1 MKTSKLNAGDVFSIP
16 MNDGRF
22 AIAQVIWMP
31 SGESSAKFRN
41 VFSFAVLSI
50 QNNQEI
56 PIVNDYLV
64 FNNYRGDFKVIF
76 TSKEKIL
83 NGEWVLLKRDELSHA
98 HNNLRFFN
106 NAGDLYFLDEHV
118 RKLTVS
124 EYKDYN
130 IMAVAGYELVQQ
142 YLSQY

>member
-56 PIVNDYLV
+56 PIANDYLV

-83 NGEWVLLKRDELSHA
+83 DGEWVLLKRDELSNA
-98 HNNLRFFN
+98 HDNLRFFN
-106 NAGDLYFLDEHV
+106 NAGDLYFLDEHI

>member
-1 MKTSKLNAGDVFSIP
+1 MKASELNAGDIFSIP
-16 MNDGRF
+16 MNNGRF

-31 SGESSAKFRN
+31 SGKLSAKFRN

-50 QNNQEI
+50 QNDQEI

-64 FNNYRGDFKVIF
+64 FKNYHGDFKVIF

-83 NGEWVLLKRDELSHA
+83 NGEWVLLKRDELSSA
-98 HNNLRFFN
+98 HDNLRFFN

-118 RKLTVS
+118 RKLAVS

>member
-1 MKTSKLNAGDVFSIP
+1 MKASELNSGNIFSIP

-31 SGESSAKFRN
+31 SGKLPTRFRN
-41 VFSFAVLSI
+41 IFSFAVLSI
-50 QNNQEI
+50 QNDQEI
-56 PIVNDYLV
+56 PSVNDYLV

-76 TSKEKIL
+76 TSKENIL
-83 NGEWVLLKRDELSHA
+83 NGEWVLLKRDELSNIHD
-98 HNNLRFFN
+98 NLKYFN

-118 RKLTVS
+118 RKLAVS

>member
-31 SGESSAKFRN
+31 SGESSSKFRN

-83 NGEWVLLKRDELSHA
+83 NGEWVLLKRDELSNVHD
-98 HNNLRFFN
+98 NLRFFN

-130 IMAVAGYELVQQ
+130 IMAVVGYELVQQ

>member
-41 VFSFAVLSI
+41 IFSFAVLSI

-76 TSKEKIL
+76 TSKEKIF
-83 NGEWVLLKRDELSHA
+83 NGEWVLLKRDELSNTHDK
-98 HNNLRFFN
+98 LRFFN
-106 NAGDLYFLDEHV
+106 NAGDLYFLDEHI